1 MEVTIVAAVADNGV
15 IGDDGELPWHH
26 PEDLRHFK
34 RTTVGHPVVVGRRTY
49 ESIVDRLGGPL
60 PDRLNVV
67 LSSRT
72 LDLPDGT
79 VRAGSVEEALA
90 VVGDHDDEVY
100 VVGGAAVYEQLL
112 DRADRLVLT
121 EIHATHEGN
130 VRFPEWNR
138 EEWVEVDRDDREA
151 LSFVTYERR

>member
-90 VVGDHDDEVY
+90 VAGDHDDEVY